1 MEFLISGL
9 LLLSPSAI
17 AWFGR
22 EAIQKGDK
30 KRFFRVCLATWMTFS
45 IAIAILDAAANSDRP
60 LVLVSGLV
68 VLVSQAVGLIAPAAI
83 LRKTLLRSRSQL
95 SAAFGALP
103 LGLLAFIVA
112 GIVSVVLSCA
122 FMGCG

>member
-22 EAIQKGDK
+22 EAIQKGDRQ
-30 KRFFRVCLATWMTFS
+30 RFFLVCLATWLTFS
-45 IAIAILDAAANSDRP
+45 IAIAILDAAANRDRP
-60 LVLVSGLV
+60 LVLVSGFV

-83 LRKTLLRSRSQL
+83 LRKTLPRSRSQL
-95 SAAFGALP
+95 SAVLGALP

-122 FMGCG
+122 LIGCG